1 MQDKGEGYL
10 SRCAKSR
17 LVRPGG
23 EVAEWLSSS
32 RADLDVARLLLEHGH
47 WAQAAFHA
55 HQAAEKALK
64 AVQIRT
70 DHRFDR
76 VHEIAFLARSMKVP
90 SELAA
95 RAAVLS
101 AYYTGGRYPGA
112 GSTVSA
118 EDAEAAVAVAQ
129 EVLAWATRS

>member
-1 MQDKGEGYL
+1 M
-10 SRCAKSR
+10 A
-17 LVRPGG
+17 PGG

-32 RADLDVARLLLEHGH
+32 RADLDVSKLLLEHEH

-55 HQAAEKALK
+55 HQSAEKALK

-70 DHRFDR
+70 QHRFDR
-76 VHEIAFLARSMKVP
+76 VHEIAFLARSAKLP
-90 SELAA
+90 LALA
-95 RAAVLS
+95 SRASVLS

-118 EDAEAAVAVAQ
+118 ADARAAVAIAE
-129 EVLAWATRS
+129 EVLTWATTS